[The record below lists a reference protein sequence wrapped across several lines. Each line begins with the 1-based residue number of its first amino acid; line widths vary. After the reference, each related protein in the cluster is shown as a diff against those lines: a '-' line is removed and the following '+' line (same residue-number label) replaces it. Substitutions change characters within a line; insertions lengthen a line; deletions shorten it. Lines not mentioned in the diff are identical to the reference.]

1 MANKPDPRDLL
12 KILMDQNPDLLK
24 ILTDQNPGVA
34 ERELFELFK
43 EAVKDNN
50 NSLEAIAGKVAR
62 RYVRSYLRAST
73 DEH

>member
-12 KILMDQNPDLLK
+12 KILM
-24 ILTDQNPGVA
+24 DQNPGVA

-43 EAVKDNN
+43 EAVKDNTD
-50 NSLEAIAGKVAR
+50 SLAAIAGKVAR

>member
-1 MANKPDPRDLL
+1 MVNKPDPRDLL
-12 KILMDQNPDLLK
+12 KRLLDQNPDLLK
-24 ILTDQNPGVA
+24 ILTDQNLAVA

-43 EAVKDNN
+43 EAVKDDTD
-50 NSLEAIAGKVAR
+50 SLETIAAKVVR